1 MKKMSKGKT
10 YLLGGIIVAIA
21 MVFSI
26 TSINARSYV
35 YVNDNASGS
44 MDGSEDHPYDEIQTA
59 IDVADDKDR
68 DVFVFNGFYEENI
81 EIWDDIKV
89 VGEERGGVI
98 IEAKDD
104 DEPVVVMYDDSEISN
119 LQIQKGRYGV
129 RVKKWAEAEINE
141 CDIVDNDKDGIK
153 AREAETNDKGL
164 LEVYDS
170 YIARNEKS
178 GIYSEKRQVYIEEC
192 TIEDNE
198 KDGIDLAKG
207 TEGKLK
213 NNKIKGNE
221 GVGIKL
227 TIDGSDI
234 EVKGSTIRNNDY
246 NGVEVRSEGYEGYI
260 LLNENK
266 YYKNDFYGIARVEAA
281 PFSDYDWS
289 QNMIIEG
296 GIYWDND
303 WAGISHFIRVY

>member
-1 MKKMSKGKT
+1 MSKGKT
-10 YLLGGIIVAIA
+10 YLFGGIIVTIA
-21 MVFSI
+21 VIFSI

-35 YVNDNASGS
+35 FVDDDAKGK
-44 MDGSEDHPYDEIQTA
+44 MDGSEKRPYDEIQTA

-98 IEAKDD
+98 IEADDD
-104 DEPVVVMYDDSEISN
+104 DEPVVVMHDDTEISD
-119 LQIQKGRYGV
+119 LRIQKGRYGV
-129 RVKKWAEAEINE
+129 RVKRWSEAEINDCE
-141 CDIVDNDKDGIK
+141 IVDNDKDGIK
-153 AREAETNDKGL
+153 AREAATSDKGL

-178 GIYSEKRQVYIEEC
+178 GIYSEKRKVYIEEC

-213 NNKIKGNE
+213 DNKIKDND

-227 TIDGSDI
+227 TIDESDI
-234 EVKGSTIRNNDY
+234 EVEDSTIRNSDRD
-246 NGVEVRSEGYEGYI
+246 GVEVRSQGSWGRIE
-260 LLNENK
+260 LKDNK
-266 YYKNDFYGIARVEAA
+266 YYKNDRYGIARVEAA
-281 PFSDYDWS
+281 PFSDSNWS
-289 QNMIIEG
+289 SSLIIDG
-296 GIYWDND
+296 GTFWDND
-303 WAGISHFIRVY
+303 WANISHFIRVY